1 MSGQQARRRDRWRVV
16 ASGGVD
22 RPTVD
27 YGRRVRGQPRSA
39 FTLVEL
45 LVVIAIIGI
54 LIGLLLVITLVG
66 GFLVYQLNGG
76 NLFNRGGGGGVPT
89 QVAIEVTATS
99 EPAVQ
104 IIAAFALGSII
115 WYGGHQAEIGGMTI
129 EVFRRL
135 SPT

>member
-1 MSGQQARRRDRWRVV
+1 MRR
-16 ASGGVD
+16 
-22 RPTVD
+22 
-27 YGRRVRGQPRSA
+27 GRL
-39 FTLVEL
+39 F
-45 LVVIAIIGI
+45 I

-104 IIAAFALGSII
+104 IIAAGQMQGIV
-115 WYGGHQAEIGGMTI
+115 QAVGETI
-129 EVFRRL
+129 DAMLRICQGKA
-135 SPT
+135 